1 MAAFSSSRRSAA
13 GISFIVAG
21 VLILLGVILGVATVA
36 PKGSAT
42 GSWITVLAYLAIAV
56 GFAIL
61 AIGSIA
67 NVIARIAL
75 IVAAVGWFLLAL
87 GAADMGVAAELL
99 SIAALL
105 AAIGGVVGAIVLYT
119 GKEITDRSAVAFIV
133 TTIIAAIVLLVPAL
147 LAPLGVLGPIL
158 LGLGFLITGLLFHW
172 VQRGRRR

>member
-1 MAAFSSSRRSAA
+1 MAVFSSSRRSAA

-21 VLILLGVILGVATVA
+21 ALILLGVILGVAA
-36 PKGSAT
+36 IGG
-42 GSWITVLAYLAIAV
+42 GSWLTVLAYLAIAV

-75 IVAAVGWFLLAL
+75 IVAAIGWALLAFSAAGV
-87 GAADMGVAAELL
+87 GAPAEVL

-105 AAIGGVVGAIVLYT
+105 AAIGGVIGAIVLYT
-119 GKEITDRSAVAFIV
+119 GREITDRSAVAFIV
-133 TTIIAAIVLLVPAL
+133 TTILAAIILLLPAL
-147 LAPLGVLGPIL
+147 LAPLGVLVPIL
-158 LGLGFLITGLLFHW
+158 LGIGFIITGVLFHW